1 MVELTLMRGKRH
13 LGSYYAPRREYRRR
27 FGTVQLRCRRR
38 PIASVS
44 CFAPSAASRSA
55 AVRRFVSGG
64 QRSARREGHRFSR
77 TRELEQPFYMFA
89 VPLPDFET

>member
-55 AVRRFVSGG
+55 AVRRSWAAASGPRDAKG
-64 QRSARREGHRFSR
+64 TGSVEPAS
-77 TRELEQPFYMFA
+77 
-89 VPLPDFET
+89 